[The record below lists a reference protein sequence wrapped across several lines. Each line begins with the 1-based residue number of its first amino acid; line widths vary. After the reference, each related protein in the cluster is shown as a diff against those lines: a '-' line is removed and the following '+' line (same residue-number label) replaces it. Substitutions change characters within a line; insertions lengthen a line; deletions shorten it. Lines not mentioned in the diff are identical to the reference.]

1 MAKNEVIELV
11 RGFIR
16 KEEGV
21 IMEANSSVTL
31 VICGDRKIIIDTS
44 TPDKR
49 EEILSG
55 LEARGISPQ
64 EVDTVVLTHLHGDHT
79 SNNDLF
85 PNAEFLA
92 HVDELPPR
100 GIEPILEDQ
109 EICDGVRLVH
119 TPGHT
124 RGSMSVVVEADR
136 TYVVA
141 GDALPTRDNYL
152 KWVPPGLNYF
162 PELALKSMAK
172 IVEWGEVIVPGH
184 DAAFEV
190 DR

>member
-11 RGFIR
+11 KGFIR

-31 VICGDRKIIIDTS
+31 VICGDRRIIIDTS

-49 EEILSG
+49 GEILSN
-55 LEARGISPQ
+55 LEARGVSPQ

-109 EICDGVRLVH
+109 EIFEGVRLVH

-124 RGSMSVVVEADR
+124 RGSMSVVIEADR

-141 GDALPTRDNYL
+141 GDAMPTRDNYL
-152 KWVPPGLNYF
+152 KWVPPGLNYY

-172 IVEWGEVIVPGH
+172 IVEWGEVIIPGH
-184 DAAFEV
+184 DGAFEV

>member
-11 RGFIR
+11 KGFIR

-31 VICGDRKIIIDTS
+31 VICGDRRIIIDTS
-44 TPDKR
+44 TLDKR
-49 EEILSG
+49 GELLSN
-55 LEARGISPQ
+55 LEARGVSPQ
-64 EVDTVVLTHLHGDHT
+64 EIDTVVLTHLHGDHT
-79 SNNDLF
+79 CNNDLF

-109 EICDGVRLVH
+109 EICEGVRLVH

-152 KWVPPGLNYF
+152 KWVPPGLNYY
-162 PELALKSMAK
+162 PELALKSMAR
-172 IVEWGEVIVPGH
+172 IVELGKVIVPGH

>member
-109 EICDGVRLVH
+109 EICGGVRLVH